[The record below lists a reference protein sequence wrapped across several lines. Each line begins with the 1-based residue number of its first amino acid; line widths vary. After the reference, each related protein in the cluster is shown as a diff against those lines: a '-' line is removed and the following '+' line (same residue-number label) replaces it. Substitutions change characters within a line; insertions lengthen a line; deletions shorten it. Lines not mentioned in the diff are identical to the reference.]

1 MEVQGLLGNV
11 HKLQTSRHRPRI
23 LIVMFEL
30 EKCSLQKSL
39 NKPALDFEAIW
50 FSCTSHLLIFFLHDQ
65 SFVSNNTGDAHR
77 LELIPLADPWTQQD
91 EN

>member
-30 EKCSLQKSL
+30 QKHSLQYSFS
-39 NKPALDFEAIW
+39 KP
-50 FSCTSHLLIFFLHDQ
+50 
-65 SFVSNNTGDAHR
+65 TG
-77 LELIPLADPWTQQD
+77 L
-91 EN
+91 